1 MAIFLSFLFSIIL
14 VNNKIS
20 EILKYSFNITT
31 RFLNFFNTKIFNTR
45 ENDDLS
51 ITNRFNTVGILNYNL
66 LVIVKL
72 ILNFI
77 SYYLIAYFMNLE
89 LNIAYI
95 FLISSINQLFEIVK
109 ITPQNI
115 GLLELV
121 NGIFFVQFLNLPIQD
136 GIIFKLNHR
145 IFEVF
150 SLVLTFIFLKI
161 STYILSFS
169 KKINIHL
176 PNV

>member
-1 MAIFLSFLFSIIL
+1 
-14 VNNKIS
+14 
-20 EILKYSFNITT
+20 
-31 RFLNFFNTKIFNTR
+31 
-45 ENDDLS
+45 
-51 ITNRFNTVGILNYNL
+51 
-66 LVIVKL
+66 
-72 ILNFI
+72 
-77 SYYLIAYFMNLE
+77 MNLE

-150 SLVLTFIFLKI
+150 SLVSTFIFLKI